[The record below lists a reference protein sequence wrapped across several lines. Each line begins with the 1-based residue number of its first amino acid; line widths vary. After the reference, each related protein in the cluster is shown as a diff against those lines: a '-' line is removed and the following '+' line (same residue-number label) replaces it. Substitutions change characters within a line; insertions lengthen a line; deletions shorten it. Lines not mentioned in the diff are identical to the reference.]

1 MTTDKESY
9 INPLSLL
16 SLDSMY
22 RKKKVKRAKSRV
34 DSRYGFIKK
43 IFFTL
48 IVLLLFT
55 LVYQSFSSEL
65 GTGNTIIQKLSSFEN
80 SFSGAATNIG
90 EVQSENITLKDDPFN
105 SSDAKVDTVVC
116 GFGNQM
122 VNFSSEMKNDSSLAS
137 NNSK

>member
-9 INPLSLL
+9 IKSLSLL

-22 RKKKVKRAKSRV
+22 QKKKVKKVKSRV
-34 DSRYGFIKK
+34 DFRYGLIKK

-55 LVYQSFSSEL
+55 LAYQSFSSEL

-90 EVQSENITLKDDPFN
+90 EVQSENIPLKDGPF
-105 SSDAKVDTVVC
+105 K
-116 GFGNQM
+116 
-122 VNFSSEMKNDSSLAS
+122 
-137 NNSK
+137 